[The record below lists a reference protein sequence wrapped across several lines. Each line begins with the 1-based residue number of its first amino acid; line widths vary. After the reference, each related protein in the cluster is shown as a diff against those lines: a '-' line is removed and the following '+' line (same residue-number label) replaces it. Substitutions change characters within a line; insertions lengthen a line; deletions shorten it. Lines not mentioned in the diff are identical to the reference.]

1 MRRRLTLTLILLA
14 CVLAATSAAYA
25 ATYATQ
31 TANGASTSSRSAW
44 GSCSV
49 RNHYTAL
56 RLSCWGRR
64 GAATATYAFQ
74 LPSNVVSTPA
84 VLPVPLTGAYTT
96 SVKVVGST
104 AYATIKVTRGTYTVK
119 WVNLAYYVGK

>member
-1 MRRRLTLTLILLA
+1 MRRRLTLTLILLVCA
-14 CVLAATSAAYA
+14 LAAAASAYA

-31 TANGASTSSRSAW
+31 TSNGASTSSRSAS

-49 RNHYTAL
+49 RTHYTAL
-56 RLSCWGRR
+56 RLSCRGTR

-74 LPSNVVSTPA
+74 LPSNVVGTPA

-104 AYATIKVTRGTYTVK
+104 AYATITVRTGTYTLK
-119 WVNLAYYVGK
+119 WVNLAYYVK